1 MWKVNA
7 KGKLALNPDVIAK
20 SAQVIADGAG
30 ISVPDGT
37 DILLVE
43 GREPIADDKFHDEK
57 ISPVLTIYKAADFQD
72 AYRILTELTSRVGR
86 GHSCGIHTWRRDYI
100 DYLGTHMKTSRV
112 TVRQPMSA
120 GNGGHPFNRMPS
132 TATLGCGTWGGNITT
147 ENVHWKQFINVTWV
161 NEPVSPWGFTD
172 EEMWGEF
179 WKKHGK

>member
-1 MWKVNA
+1 M
-7 KGKLALNPDVIAK
+7 
-20 SAQVIADGAG
+20 
-30 ISVPDGT
+30 
-37 DILLVE
+37 
-43 GREPIADDKFHDEK
+43 
-57 ISPVLTIYKAADFQD
+57 LTIYKAADFQD

-161 NEPVSPWGFTD
+161 NEPVSPWGFMD